1 MMLVGVWVIYI
12 SSNQRN
18 LSLNS
23 EAIDDRKP
31 EGQNTNADFE
41 DAPEGVQRKLT
52 EKQMKPLKIE
62 IAR

>member
-1 MMLVGVWVIYI
+1 MMVVGMWVIYI

-41 DAPEGVQRKLT
+41 DALAQAQSRLMRRSQLGHSKGV
-52 EKQMKPLKIE
+52 
-62 IAR
+62 